1 MEDLVVESSMNMNI
15 REATTLDCD
24 SIHHLYCSALDE
36 QERELVSKL
45 ATELLAEKSTLK
57 IISLVAE
64 IKRIVV
70 GHIACSPVSIPE
82 NKSFRGYILAPLAV
96 LPAYQK
102 RLIGSRL
109 VNCAIA
115 CLEEM
120 NVDIL
125 FVYGD
130 PNYYGRFSFSSE
142 LAINY
147 IPPYKLQYPFGWQA
161 RVFKEAT
168 LSKFSVNITC
178 VDSLSDPALW

>member
-24 SIHHLYCSALDE
+24 SIHHLYCSAFDE

-45 ATELLAEKSTLK
+45 ASELFTEKSTLK

-64 IKRIVV
+64 IKGIVV
-70 GHIACSPVSIPE
+70 GHIACSPIGIPG
-82 NKSFRGYILAPLAV
+82 NPSFRGYILAPLAV

-102 RLIGSRL
+102 QLIGSRL
-109 VNCAIA
+109 VKCAIA
-115 CLEEM
+115 CLEDM
-120 NVDIL
+120 DIDIL

-130 PNYYGRFSFSSE
+130 PNYYGRFGFSSE

-147 IPPYKLQYPFGWQA
+147 IPPYRADL
-161 RVFKEAT
+161 T
-168 LSKFSVNITC
+168 
-178 VDSLSDPALW
+178 SL